1 MKALPNAAHHLFARF
16 RELRYVRAK
25 RGNNGLNDLCNLARD
40 LRDTRDHSLRYALVD
55 VRSFGYELLMLCREC
70 GNNALR
76 DLRYFLRDL
85 HDTRHHAGSYVLV
98 EVLSGLIE
106 TLSLRRQSGNNP
118 LDDRV
123 HRSGQAFNVRDNAVV
138 HGVYCFR
145 RRQRA
150 RSAHCGGHI
159 AFNAAHVVGEAYAH
173 AVRHVAADFSEYR

>member
-1 MKALPNAAHHLFARF
+1 M
-16 RELRYVRAK
+16 
-25 RGNNGLNDLCNLARD
+25 
-40 LRDTRDHSLRYALVD
+40 
-55 VRSFGYELLMLCREC
+55 
-70 GNNALR
+70 R

-85 HDTRHHAGSYVLV
+85 HDTRHHAGSYVVV

-106 TLSLRRQSGNNP
+106 TLGLRRQSGNNP

-123 HRSGQAFNVRDNAVV
+123 HRSGQAFNVRNNAVV